1 MNRVVKFIASNSK
14 PHSSKV
20 ALLPPGIRF
29 DPEAVVF
36 LNIPMDAETPS
47 GRLLRPQAVVLE
59 ELLRQYVSTFC
70 YRMDLKKARS
80 TNLEERAEEES
91 RFRTSIASLNS
102 SRRLR
107 LMITDSQ
114 AMDVVHKWTTDAN
127 GVDEVVP
134 LTTFSV
140 TMINYLSGGRLP
152 KFVDGIKQFE
162 NLKRGD
168 RVLICEACNHDRHEA
183 CEPRVSWATNTL
195 LNGINRIQDDIGT
208 VQIPTKLKRRFGEGV
223 VGIDHAFGREYQTK
237 ILGDYQLVIHCG
249 GCMLDQQKMNARL
262 SDIES
267 SGVPITNYGLL
278 LSYLSSKQAL
288 DRVLRPWTL

>member
-1 MNRVVKFIASNSK
+1 
-14 PHSSKV
+14 
-20 ALLPPGIRF
+20 
-29 DPEAVVF
+29 
-36 LNIPMDAETPS
+36 MDAETPS

-168 RVLICEACNHDRHEA
+168 RVLICEACNHDR
-183 CEPRVSWATNTL
+183 
-195 LNGINRIQDDIGT
+195 IQDDIGT